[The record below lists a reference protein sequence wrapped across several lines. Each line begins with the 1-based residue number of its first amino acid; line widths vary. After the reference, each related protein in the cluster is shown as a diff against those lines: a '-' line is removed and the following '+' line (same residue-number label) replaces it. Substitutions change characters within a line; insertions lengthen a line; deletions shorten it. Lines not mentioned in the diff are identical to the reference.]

1 VIQVVLA
8 DDQRVVRA
16 GLRTILEAQDDM
28 EIAGEAGD
36 GFAAVAL
43 AHAVASDVVM
53 MDIRMPVL
61 DGIAATRRLTA
72 ENSQARVLLTTYGL
86 DEYVYDAL
94 RAGAAGFLLKLT
106 RRKAW
111 WQRSALSPPVTRC
124 WGSVPQTLVPDS
136 PEPKGGGARS
146 PHTPGLDG
154 GTWEAPGGSA

>member
-1 VIQVVLA
+1 VIRVVLA

-43 AHAVASDVVM
+43 AHAVAPDVVM

-61 DGIAATRRLTA
+61 DGIEATRRLTA

-94 RAGAAGFLLKLT
+94 RAGAAGFLLKTDPPESMVAAVRVVAAGDAMLGISAANVGT
-106 RRKAW
+106 GLAGTQGRRRPITAYA
-111 WQRSALSPPVTRC
+111 RARRC
-124 WGSVPQTLVPDS
+124 
-136 PEPKGGGARS
+136 
-146 PHTPGLDG
+146 
-154 GTWEAPGGSA
+154 